1 MFRPLFA
8 GERDPELTALFADF
22 AFCEV
27 ARPAAS
33 TAGIRGAGLAA
44 LLGCGVQL
52 PCRPRPRRPGRR
64 AHPGTAEGGRLP
76 GHGLSGVGRTLPSLR
91 AHNEALFKE
100 GVPLPLPGQSTTAA
114 ETRREA
120 RAQVQVDIFGEG
132 MADFWRSG
140 PEESRHIDRW
150 LAANCFGDYCTRTG
164 PDLRQ
169 RELIAFRFL
178 AAQGGCEPQPKSHI
192 AVTLR
197 LGTGQRALTAAPS
210 TTLPYIGYP
219 RSLNA
224 LRCIQEADPKN
235 SCPTKREGRTTRGSS
250 GLPLAFGPFCHISGA
265 KARRQARPSFLGQGT
280 LRQSSRVISWHS
292 SRVRRNSSLI

>member
-1 MFRPLFA
+1 M
-8 GERDPELTALFADF
+8 
-22 AFCEV
+22 
-27 ARPAAS
+27 
-33 TAGIRGAGLAA
+33 
-44 LLGCGVQL
+44 
-52 PCRPRPRRPGRR
+52 
-64 AHPGTAEGGRLP
+64 GG
-76 GHGLSGVGRTLPSLR
+76 PSLC

-100 GVPLPLPGQSTTAA
+100 GVPLPLLGQSTTAA

-120 RAQVQVDIFGEG
+120 GAQVQVDIFGEG

-140 PEESRHIDRW
+140 PEESHHINRW

-192 AVTLR
+192 AATLR
-197 LGTGQRALTAAPS
+197 LGTGQRALIATPS
-210 TTLPYIGYP
+210 TARPALYRLP

-224 LRCIQEADPKN
+224 LRCIQEAADPKN
-235 SCPTKREGRTTRGSS
+235 SYPTKEGWTTRGSS